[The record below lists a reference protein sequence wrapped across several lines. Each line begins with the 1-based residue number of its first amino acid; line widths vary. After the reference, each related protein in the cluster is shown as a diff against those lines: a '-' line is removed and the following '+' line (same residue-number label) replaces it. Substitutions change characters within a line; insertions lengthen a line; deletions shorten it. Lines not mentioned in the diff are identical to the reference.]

1 MDFKLL
7 SKNNVGIA
15 STLILV
21 VLLSQSRVLDF
32 LIDTTLGRFILILF
46 ILGISYSNKIL
57 GVVSVLLIIL
67 VINQSDMRFFEGFAD
82 GMPSDKPSMP
92 SDMPSMPTKTTP
104 MPSEEEKKKEEP
116 FEGREGFNMIDREGT
131 ILKGKRSNEVPV
143 LSEARSQD
151 EVDPSDKAVFTSSF
165 ASV

>member
-1 MDFKLL
+1 MDFNFL

-82 GMPSDKPSMP
+82 GMPSDKPSEDP
-92 SDMPSMPTKTTP
+92 SLTTKKTP
-104 MPSEEEKKKEEP
+104 MPAEEEKKVEK

-151 EVDPSDKAVFTSSF
+151 EVDPSDKSVFSSSF

>member
-67 VINQSDMRFFEGFAD
+67 VIIQSDMRFFEGFAD
-82 GMPSDKPSMP
+82 GKPNAEQP
-92 SDMPSMPTKTTP
+92 TNNQPTKTTP

-151 EVDPSDKAVFTSSF
+151 EVDPSDKSVFSSSF

>member
-67 VINQSDMRFFEGFAD
+67 VINQSDMKFFEGFAD
-82 GMPSDKPSMP
+82 GMPSDKPSVP
-92 SDMPSMPTKTTP
+92 SEDPSLTTKKTP
-104 MPSEEEKKKEEP
+104 MPAEEEKKVEK

-151 EVDPSDKAVFTSSF
+151 EVDPSDKSVFSSSF